1 MIRDTHVRRALVCIG
16 ATAPLVAVWV
26 LAYQAGAGTNTIPL
40 VPVVLGL
47 AAGVFTVIVAV
58 LTAGYPTDRRPSKL
72 RNGSAASARR
82 NAVPS
87 RPQRNEETP
96 TERRGS

>member
-40 VPVVLGL
+40 VPVALGL
-47 AAGVFTVIVAV
+47 AAGVLTVIVAL
-58 LTAGYPTDRRPSKL
+58 LTAGYPTDCKPSKP
-72 RNGSAASARR
+72 RNGSAAPSDERTPAGPPTAAR
-82 NAVPS
+82 
-87 RPQRNEETP
+87 
-96 TERRGS
+96 ER